1 MLLRQDRFH
10 IHPILCAKIVQGERK
25 TEQTERKMKF
35 TSIFPRCSRFY
46 QKRKELVHFLF
57 PSRSLYYQKIV
68 QGERKRKELVHFLF
82 PSRSLYYQKIV
93 QGERKTEQTERKMK
107 FTSIFPRCSR
117 FYQKRKELV
126 HFSFPEP
133 QPILSH
139 IRNFRK
145 IKNFSK
151 RYYSLRSGT
160 TTSSTTASGF
170 GCDTSFFG
178 LSRWSGNVYATDKL
192 TFK

>member
-25 TEQTERKMKF
+25 
-35 TSIFPRCSRFY
+35 
-46 QKRKELVHFLF
+46 RKELVHFLF
-57 PSRSLYYQKIV
+57 PEPQPILSKDSARRAKNRANRAKNEVYFNFPEV
-68 QGERKRKELVHFLF
+68 QPVLSKKKE
-82 PSRSLYYQKIV
+82 S
-93 QGERKTEQTERKMK
+93 
-107 FTSIFPRCSR
+107 CS
-117 FYQKRKELV
+117 
-126 HFSFPEP
+126 FSFPEP

>member
-10 IHPILCAKIVQGERK
+10 IHPILCA
-25 TEQTERKMKF
+25 
-35 TSIFPRCSRFY
+35 
-46 QKRKELVHFLF
+46 
-57 PSRSLYYQKIV
+57 KIV

-117 FYQKRKELV
+117 FYQKKKGTCS
-126 HFSFPEP
+126 FSFSEP

-170 GCDTSFFG
+170 GCNTSFFG

>member
-10 IHPILCAKIVQGERK
+10 IHPILCA
-25 TEQTERKMKF
+25 
-35 TSIFPRCSRFY
+35 
-46 QKRKELVHFLF
+46 
-57 PSRSLYYQKIV
+57 KIV

-93 QGERKTEQTERKMK
+93 QGERKTEQ
-107 FTSIFPRCSR
+107 I
-117 FYQKRKELV
+117 
-126 HFSFPEP
+126 EP

-139 IRNFRK
+139 IRNSRK

-192 TFK
+192 TFNDCRARHSPGYSTAANWANP

>member
-10 IHPILCAKIVQGERK
+10 IHPILCA
-25 TEQTERKMKF
+25 
-35 TSIFPRCSRFY
+35 
-46 QKRKELVHFLF
+46 
-57 PSRSLYYQKIV
+57 KIV

-93 QGERKTEQTERKMK
+93 QGERETEQTEPQPILSKDCARRAKNRANRAK
-107 FTSIFPRCSR
+107 NEVYFN
-117 FYQKRKELV
+117 
-126 HFSFPEP
+126 FSEP

>member
-25 TEQTERKMKF
+25 TEQTERKIKF

-68 QGERKRKELVHFLF
+68 QGERK
-82 PSRSLYYQKIV
+82 
-93 QGERKTEQTERKMK
+93 TEQTERKIK

-117 FYQKRKELV
+117 FSKKKGTCS
-126 HFSFPEP
+126 FSFPEP

-145 IKNFSK
+145 IKNYSK

>member
-25 TEQTERKMKF
+25 RKELVHFLFPSRSLYYQKIVQGERKTEQTERKIKF

-68 QGERKRKELVHFLF
+68 QGERK
-82 PSRSLYYQKIV
+82 
-93 QGERKTEQTERKMK
+93 TEQT
-107 FTSIFPRCSR
+107 
-117 FYQKRKELV
+117 
-126 HFSFPEP
+126 EP

>member
-25 TEQTERKMKF
+25 
-35 TSIFPRCSRFY
+35 
-46 QKRKELVHFLF
+46 RKELVHFLF
-57 PSRSLYYQKIV
+57 PN
-68 QGERKRKELVHFLF
+68 
-82 PSRSLYYQKIV
+82 RSLYYQKIV
-93 QGERKTEQTERKMK
+93 QGERKTEQTE
-107 FTSIFPRCSR
+107 
-117 FYQKRKELV
+117 
-126 HFSFPEP
+126 P

-139 IRNFRK
+139 IRNSRK

>member
-25 TEQTERKMKF
+25 TEQTERKIKF
-35 TSIFPRCSRFY
+35 TSIFPRCSRFS
-46 QKRKELVHFLF
+46 KK
-57 PSRSLYYQKIV
+57 K
-68 QGERKRKELVHFLF
+68 G
-82 PSRSLYYQKIV
+82 
-93 QGERKTEQTERKMK
+93 T
-107 FTSIFPRCSR
+107 CS
-117 FYQKRKELV
+117 
-126 HFSFPEP
+126 FSFPKP

>member
-25 TEQTERKMKF
+25 
-35 TSIFPRCSRFY
+35 
-46 QKRKELVHFLF
+46 RKELVHYLI
-57 PSRSLYYQKIV
+57 SSHSLN
-68 QGERKRKELVHFLF
+68 
-82 PSRSLYYQKIV
+82 YQKIV
-93 QGERKTEQTERKMK
+93 QGERKTEQTERKIK
-107 FTSIFPRCSR
+107 FTSIFPRCRR
-117 FYQKRKELV
+117 FYQITKYACLILFFRA
-126 HFSFPEP
+126 

>member
-10 IHPILCAKIVQGERK
+10 IHPILCAKIVQGER
-25 TEQTERKMKF
+25 
-35 TSIFPRCSRFY
+35 
-46 QKRKELVHFLF
+46 KRKELVHFLF

-117 FYQKRKELV
+117 FYQITK
-126 HFSFPEP
+126 
-133 QPILSH
+133 
-139 IRNFRK
+139 
-145 IKNFSK
+145 
-151 RYYSLRSGT
+151 
-160 TTSSTTASGF
+160 
-170 GCDTSFFG
+170 
-178 LSRWSGNVYATDKL
+178 
-192 TFK
+192 

>member
-10 IHPILCAKIVQGERK
+10 IHPILCA
-25 TEQTERKMKF
+25 
-35 TSIFPRCSRFY
+35 
-46 QKRKELVHFLF
+46 
-57 PSRSLYYQKIV
+57 KIV

-93 QGERKTEQTERKMK
+93 QGERKTEQTEQ
-107 FTSIFPRCSR
+107 T
-117 FYQKRKELV
+117 
-126 HFSFPEP
+126 EP

-160 TTSSTTASGF
+160 TTSSATASGF

>member
-25 TEQTERKMKF
+25 TEQTERKIKF
-35 TSIFPRCSRFY
+35 TSI
-46 QKRKELVHFLF
+46 
-57 PSRSLYYQKIV
+57 
-68 QGERKRKELVHFLF
+68 F

-93 QGERKTEQTERKMK
+93 QGERKTEQT
-107 FTSIFPRCSR
+107 
-117 FYQKRKELV
+117 
-126 HFSFPEP
+126 EP

>member
-10 IHPILCAKIVQGERK
+10 IHPILCA
-25 TEQTERKMKF
+25 
-35 TSIFPRCSRFY
+35 
-46 QKRKELVHFLF
+46 
-57 PSRSLYYQKIV
+57 KIV

-93 QGERKTEQTERKMK
+93 HGERKTEQT
-107 FTSIFPRCSR
+107 
-117 FYQKRKELV
+117 
-126 HFSFPEP
+126 EP

>member
-25 TEQTERKMKF
+25 TEQTERKIKF

-68 QGERKRKELVHFLF
+68 QGERKTE
-82 PSRSLYYQKIV
+82 V
-93 QGERKTEQTERKMK
+93 QPVLSKKKGT
-107 FTSIFPRCSR
+107 CS
-117 FYQKRKELV
+117 
-126 HFSFPEP
+126 FSFPEP

>member
-10 IHPILCAKIVQGERK
+10 IHPILCAKIVQGER
-25 TEQTERKMKF
+25 
-35 TSIFPRCSRFY
+35 
-46 QKRKELVHFLF
+46 KRKELVHFLF

-126 HFSFPEP
+126 HFLFPSRSLYYQKIVQGERKTEQTEP

-139 IRNFRK
+139 FRNFRK

>member
-10 IHPILCAKIVQGERK
+10 IHPILCAKIVQGER
-25 TEQTERKMKF
+25 
-35 TSIFPRCSRFY
+35 
-46 QKRKELVHFLF
+46 
-57 PSRSLYYQKIV
+57 
-68 QGERKRKELVHFLF
+68 
-82 PSRSLYYQKIV
+82 
-93 QGERKTEQTERKMK
+93 
-107 FTSIFPRCSR
+107 
-117 FYQKRKELV
+117 KRKELV

>member
-25 TEQTERKMKF
+25 TEQTERKIKF
-35 TSIFPRCSRFY
+35 TSILCA
-46 QKRKELVHFLF
+46 
-57 PSRSLYYQKIV
+57 
-68 QGERKRKELVHFLF
+68 
-82 PSRSLYYQKIV
+82 KIV
-93 QGERKTEQTERKMK
+93 QGERKTEQT
-107 FTSIFPRCSR
+107 
-117 FYQKRKELV
+117 
-126 HFSFPEP
+126 EP

>member
-10 IHPILCAKIVQGERK
+10 IHPILCA
-25 TEQTERKMKF
+25 
-35 TSIFPRCSRFY
+35 
-46 QKRKELVHFLF
+46 
-57 PSRSLYYQKIV
+57 KIV

-107 FTSIFPRCSR
+107 FTSIFP
-117 FYQKRKELV
+117 
-126 HFSFPEP
+126 EP
-133 QPILSH
+133 QSILSH

-170 GCDTSFFG
+170 GCNTSFFG

>member
-10 IHPILCAKIVQGERK
+10 IHPIWCA
-25 TEQTERKMKF
+25 
-35 TSIFPRCSRFY
+35 
-46 QKRKELVHFLF
+46 
-57 PSRSLYYQKIV
+57 KIV

-93 QGERKTEQTERKMK
+93 QGERKTEQTE
-107 FTSIFPRCSR
+107 
-117 FYQKRKELV
+117 
-126 HFSFPEP
+126 P

-139 IRNFRK
+139 FRNFRK

>member
-25 TEQTERKMKF
+25 
-35 TSIFPRCSRFY
+35 
-46 QKRKELVHFLF
+46 RKELVHFLF
-57 PSRSLYYQKIV
+57 PSRSL
-68 QGERKRKELVHFLF
+68 
-82 PSRSLYYQKIV
+82 SYQKIV
-93 QGERKTEQTERKMK
+93 QGERKTEQT
-107 FTSIFPRCSR
+107 
-117 FYQKRKELV
+117 
-126 HFSFPEP
+126 EP

>member
-10 IHPILCAKIVQGERK
+10 IHPILCA
-25 TEQTERKMKF
+25 
-35 TSIFPRCSRFY
+35 
-46 QKRKELVHFLF
+46 
-57 PSRSLYYQKIV
+57 KIV

-93 QGERKTEQTERKMK
+93 QGERETEQTEPQPILSKDSARRAKNRANRAK
-107 FTSIFPRCSR
+107 NEVYFN
-117 FYQKRKELV
+117 
-126 HFSFPEP
+126 FSEP

>member
-25 TEQTERKMKF
+25 TEQTERKIKF
-35 TSIFPRCSRFY
+35 TSIFPRRSRFY
-46 QKRKELVHFLF
+46 QKRKELDHFLF
-57 PSRSLYYQKIV
+57 PSQ
-68 QGERKRKELVHFLF
+68 
-82 PSRSLYYQKIV
+82 YYQKIV
-93 QGERKTEQTERKMK
+93 QGERKTEQT
-107 FTSIFPRCSR
+107 
-117 FYQKRKELV
+117 
-126 HFSFPEP
+126 EP

>member
-1 MLLRQDRFH
+1 MKEPCSEPQ
-10 IHPILCAKIVQGERK
+10 PILSKDSARRAKNRANRAKNEVYFNFSEVQPVLSKKKG
-25 TEQTERKMKF
+25 T
-35 TSIFPRCSRFY
+35 CS
-46 QKRKELVHFLF
+46 
-57 PSRSLYYQKIV
+57 
-68 QGERKRKELVHFLF
+68 
-82 PSRSLYYQKIV
+82 
-93 QGERKTEQTERKMK
+93 
-107 FTSIFPRCSR
+107 
-117 FYQKRKELV
+117 
-126 HFSFPEP
+126 FSFSEP

>member
-10 IHPILCAKIVQGERK
+10 IHPILCAKIVQGER
-25 TEQTERKMKF
+25 
-35 TSIFPRCSRFY
+35 
-46 QKRKELVHFLF
+46 KRKELVHFLF

-93 QGERKTEQTERKMK
+93 QGERKTEQT
-107 FTSIFPRCSR
+107 
-117 FYQKRKELV
+117 
-126 HFSFPEP
+126 EP